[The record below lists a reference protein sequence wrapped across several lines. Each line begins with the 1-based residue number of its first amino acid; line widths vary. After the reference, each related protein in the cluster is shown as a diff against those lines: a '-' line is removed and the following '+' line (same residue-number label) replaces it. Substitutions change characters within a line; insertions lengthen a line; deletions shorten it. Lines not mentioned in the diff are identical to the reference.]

1 LSLINV
7 TIKKKIHIRGMPVEV
22 VKKDIKNLHVGVYP
36 PEGRVRVAAPSHLDD
51 GAIRLAIVSKLGWI
65 KKKQR
70 GFKEQQRQSLR
81 EMVTGESHFFQGK
94 RYLLDV
100 IEEEEPPA
108 VRIQDNTTLQL
119 QVRPGSDREKRES
132 VLHEWYRE
140 FLKDQIPKVVAEW
153 EPMIGVE
160 VAEARVKR
168 MKTLWGSCNPEA
180 RRIWLNLE
188 LAKKPP
194 QCLEYIVVHEMMHLH
209 ERHHNDRFIA
219 LMDEHM
225 PQWRLHRDEL
235 NRAPLAHEEWEY

>member
-1 LSLINV
+1 
-7 TIKKKIHIRGMPVEV
+7 MPVEV
-22 VKKDIKNLHVGVYP
+22 VQKDIKNLHVGVYP
-36 PEGRVRVAAPSHLDD
+36 PDGRVRVAAPSHLNDE
-51 GAIRLAIVSKLGWI
+51 AIRLAIISRLGWI
-65 KKKQR
+65 KKKQK
-70 GFKEQQRQSLR
+70 GFKEQQRQSQR

-100 IEEEEPPA
+100 IEKEEPPA
-108 VRIQDNTTLQL
+108 VRILDNATLQL

-132 VLHEWYRE
+132 VLQEWYRDY
-140 FLKDQIPKVVAEW
+140 LKDQIPEMVAEW
-153 EPMIGVE
+153 EPKLEVD

-168 MKTLWGSCNPEA
+168 MKTLWGSCNAEA

-194 QCLEYIVVHEMMHLH
+194 QCLEYIIVHEMIHFL

-225 PQWRLHRDEL
+225 PQWRLHRDESL
-235 NRAPLAHEEWEY
+235 R